1 MKKRSL
7 KEIVEFVKF
16 SFVGLTTFLLHLFLT
31 VLLTEVF
38 GFVYYTSYAIALALG
53 WVYNFFLNMWFT
65 FSAKGKLSR
74 IAEKFSVVILVSTA
88 MNWLLV
94 FFLVEVFGLHY
105 FLAILIVSILLS
117 IIDFFA
123 EEDWVFRIKKK
134 IKKKR

>member
-1 MKKRSL
+1 L
-7 KEIVEFVKF
+7 
-16 SFVGLTTFLLHLFLT
+16 LT